1 MKQDTNSTIIGYNG
15 TRPYDHPVKMTTP
28 LLQYDRFFVARTKVH
43 PFSYLKTPVIRPPR
57 YYDQRP
63 PFEVISPYFRYKIT
77 LLILPIN
84 CLIKKLS
91 EDRNNLKNNAL
102 KFYSMSSGSLVVNMF
117 NRYNIHCKGN
127 YSQ

>member
-28 LLQYDRFFVARTKVH
+28 LLQYDHFFVARTKVH

-63 PFEVISPYFRYKIT
+63 SFDVSSPYFLYKIT
-77 LLILPIN
+77 VNTTDKLPDE
-84 CLIKKLS
+84 K
-91 EDRNNLKNNAL
+91 A
-102 KFYSMSSGSLVVNMF
+102 
-117 NRYNIHCKGN
+117 
-127 YSQ
+127 Q